1 MKRIFVFCA
10 LALSI
15 IACDKDKVES
25 KPHLKF
31 KSFNTDVVAA
41 NGFVR
46 AILDFT
52 DQEGDLDSIFITRQR
67 LNKKGPSYFN
77 YFYGQPP
84 EFGEQNRGEL
94 QIDFEVAKD
103 LIFGLPAIGVPGSNP
118 PRNEPDTLQLRFYLK
133 DKAGNTS
140 DTAVGSTLIVIR

>member
-10 LALSI
+10 LALFV
-15 IACDKDKVES
+15 IACGKDKVES
-25 KPHLKF
+25 NPHLKF
-31 KSFNTDVVAA
+31 KSFNTDVVEA

-46 AILDFT
+46 ATLEFT

-103 LIFGLPAIGVPGSNP
+103 LIFGLPAISVPGSVP

-133 DKAGNTS
+133 DKGGHTS
-140 DTAVGSTLIVIR
+140 DTAVASTLIVIR